1 MERHG
6 LVDNTGEVR
15 RTLLYTLLANEA
27 VAAAKL
33 FWGFSSG
40 SVGMVSDGF
49 HSLFDGVTNVL
60 GLIGIWIASHPPDSE
75 HPYGHRKFETLFTV
89 VVAGL
94 IFFTC
99 YEILLRAYRS
109 LRGVREVEVS
119 AESFVVMAATIAV
132 NLVVMAYEK
141 RRGVELKSE
150 FLLADAKHT
159 KSNVLSSLGVV
170 AGLVF
175 TGLGYPMADAL
186 AGVVAAAFIAKI
198 GYDILKSAT
207 DVLVDTVR
215 MDAGA
220 VCDVAMT
227 VEGVRDCHNIRTRG
241 SEHHVSLDL
250 HIQLDPEITL
260 RKAHGITHM
269 VQDRLR
275 EEFPEVKDIVVH
287 TEPRRRG

>member
-6 LVDNTGEVR
+6 LVDNAGEVR
-15 RTLLYTLLANEA
+15 RSLLYTLLANEA

-33 FWGFSSG
+33 FWGVSSG

-49 HSLFDGVTNVL
+49 HSLFDGITNVL

-89 VVAGL
+89 VVSGL

-119 AESFVVMAATIAV
+119 VESFVVMAATIAV

-150 FLLADAKHT
+150 FLLADARHT

-220 VCDVAMT
+220 VCDVVMA

-260 RKAHGITHM
+260 SKAHGITHM

-287 TEPRRRG
+287 TEPRRLG